1 MFCSAWM
8 PVFSTAT
15 VASVRCWIIRKKKSS
30 HLVWLASLTQ
40 RIGERD
46 FELGS
51 RLLNGEIPNYT
62 IEKRYVRKGGM
73 VFWGQ
78 LTVSMMHDAEGKPT
92 TVIGMVE
99 DISERKRAEEATA

>member
-1 MFCSAWM
+1 MAHPKDWQ
-8 PVFSTAT
+8 
-15 VASVRCWIIRKKKSS
+15 K
-30 HLVWLASLTQ
+30 
-40 RIGERD
+40 D

-51 RLLNGEIPNYT
+51 RLLHGEIPNYT
-62 IEKRYVRKGGM
+62 IEKPYVRKGGA

-99 DISERKRAEEATA
+99 DISERKRAEARLRNSERTLRTLIDASPGVHCVAGDEW